1 MKEALMHP
9 SSEELFAYR
18 DGELTPEKRAILEAH
33 VSGCSICRALIDQV
47 SALEAELRQ
56 APTAAPPGYLDR
68 LSEGVRARGAAA
80 SSERAAVEKAAEDP
94 VDAEVTPRSPGRF
107 KEGDGRGGRAARL
120 ERGRVKEAPKLP
132 WAAVVGTASAAVAV
146 LVVGVILIRQG
157 PYQQMVTPTPQPKPR
172 PVTEGTAGVEEK
184 QEAKKERDQGGARDL
199 RNENERKVAVSTEP
213 APAAKAPTP
222 SDVVAQAP
230 SVPNEPTADAKLKQ
244 DANLKD
250 QVANR
255 ADELAKRSRGQAP
268 LGMAS
273 GDKAEGYREETGSMA
288 QKEAAA
294 PRAKSQV
301 EGQVTEAGYKTI
313 LDRYGLPPVWN
324 DRVTPSALANAE
336 PDLRSYYMS
345 GAAGNDSAR
354 VRLYLAEATRLRY
367 APGDTELYDEIA
379 HHYQRVIELA
389 GSDVEV
395 IRVARDRLRSLEK

>member
-1 MKEALMHP
+1 MKEDLMHP

-68 LSEGVRARGAAA
+68 LSESVRARVAAA
-80 SSERAAVEKAAEDP
+80 SSERADVEKAAAEP
-94 VDAEVTPRSPGRF
+94 VDAEVAPRSPGRF

-146 LVVGVILIRQG
+146 LVVVVILIRQG
-157 PYQQMVTPTPQPKPR
+157 PYQQMVTPTPQPKPQ

-184 QEAKKERDQGGARDL
+184 QEAKKELDQGGARDL
-199 RNENERKVAVSTEP
+199 RNENERKIAVSTEP

-222 SDVVAQAP
+222 SDVAQAP
-230 SVPNEPTADAKLKQ
+230 SVPNEPMADGKLKQ

-273 GDKAEGYREETGSMA
+273 GDKAEGYREETGSVA
-288 QKEAAA
+288 QKQAEA

-301 EGQVTEAGYKTI
+301 EGQVTEAGYQTI
-313 LDRYGLPPVWN
+313 LDRYGIPPIWN
-324 DRVTPSALANAE
+324 ERVTPSALASAE

-345 GAAGNDSAR
+345 GAAGSDSAR

-389 GSDVEV
+389 GTDTEAA
-395 IRVARDRLRSLEK
+395 RVARERLRSLEK